1 MRFEFDAPRMKEL
14 VSCSMYHQTI
24 VKANA
29 EDVAVSAMDW
39 LIEAIQEAIA
49 ARGVCSIALS
59 GGSTPK
65 RMYQLISETA
75 QDAVDWSRVILVWG
89 DERNVPHD
97 HVDSNYKMVREAWL
111 NRVDPAH
118 ASRMPRALPVPI
130 LPQSPERAASEYEL
144 QIRRAIDPKNE
155 LAKDFPSID
164 IVLLGLG
171 DDAHTASLFP
181 ETEALEESKRLFVAN
196 YVPKFESYRL
206 TLTAP
211 MINSARNVAFLV
223 CGVSKRPAVELV
235 LHGPRHP
242 NEYPAQLIEPKHGRL
257 LWFLDTAANPQHPT

>member
-1 MRFEFDAPRMKEL
+1 
-14 VSCSMYHQTI
+14 MYHQTI
-24 VKANA
+24 VKTNA
-29 EDVAVSAMDW
+29 EDVATAAHDW
-39 LIEAIQEAIA
+39 LIETIQETIA
-49 ARGVCSIALS
+49 SRGRCSLALS

-65 RMYQLISETA
+65 RLYQIIVESSLDSL
-75 QDAVDWSRVILVWG
+75 DWSRVDLVWG

-111 NRVDPAH
+111 DRLDPTKAYH
-118 ASRMPRALPVPI
+118 VPRIFPVQI
-130 LPQSPERAASEYEL
+130 SVNAPERAAAEYEL
-144 QIRRAIDPKNE
+144 QLRRVLDPEQKLVN
-155 LAKDFPSID
+155 DFPSLD

-181 ETEALEESKRLFVAN
+181 ETEALEETKRLFVAN
-196 YVPKFESYRL
+196 YVPKFAAYRL

-211 MINSARNVAFLV
+211 MINAAKNVAFLV
-223 CGVSKRPAVELV
+223 CGLSKRPAMEVV

-257 LWFLDTAANPQHPT
+257 LWFVDAAASPES